1 MYRIMSRLFY
11 SSSAAAKDN
20 KRKTEQ
26 KEYYE
31 AIKKN
36 REVTTQIKNKKTQ
49 IVQSAELALEDLVN
63 TYLPIYEKELETVEK
78 TEAEAD
84 TENDRKKFL
93 GWYLKPG
100 LKAEDYDKLTN
111 EYKSYY
117 IKPPK
122 HKESVN
128 DWVSG
133 NNPDYIL
140 NPEINNY
147 NNNIIPKNFVNNIK
161 RDIAITNLK
170 NKIQILKPISNDF
183 NDNNVTDKFKSYDDY
198 ILDKVKVTTMSAT
211 DVPTDEEINKK
222 IKYHMNNLFND
233 DELVKVLLL
242 RKYPKNAIDY
252 QSVASMLTDRGGTRT
267 PKPRSKKHKIQKR
280 PTNRRRHQIKRS
292 RRNKK

>member
-1 MYRIMSRLFY
+1 MNEWIGRITGSTQKAALKAKADEEAALKAKADEAALKKKTEE
-11 SSSAAAKDN
+11 SENAAK
-20 KRKTEQ
+20 
-26 KEYYE
+26 
-31 AIKKN
+31 
-36 REVTTQIKNKKTQ
+36 
-49 IVQSAELALEDLVN
+49 LALEDLVN
-63 TYLPIYEKELETVEK
+63 TYLPIYEKELKTVEK

-198 ILDKVKVTTMSAT
+198 ILNNVKVDKFSAT

-280 PTNRRRHQIKRS
+280 PTKRRRHQIKRS

>member
-1 MYRIMSRLFY
+1 MYRIMNEWIGRITGSTQKAALKAKADEAALKKKTEE
-11 SSSAAAKDN
+11 SENAAK
-20 KRKTEQ
+20 
-26 KEYYE
+26 
-31 AIKKN
+31 
-36 REVTTQIKNKKTQ
+36 
-49 IVQSAELALEDLVN
+49 LALEDLVN
-63 TYLPIYEKELETVEK
+63 TYLPIYEKELKTVEK

-198 ILDKVKVTTMSAT
+198 ILNNVKVDKFSAT

-280 PTNRRRHQIKRS
+280 PTKRRRHQIKRS